1 MTYTSIYINSIL
13 PFLLLFIKGVYAYL
27 ISNKGVIVNS
37 MAKLTTK
44 IIFITLALAL
54 TGCSSSGIENDID
67 KVPDKSAQA
76 LFVDARTSLDNGLY
90 QKAIQILSAIDS
102 RFPFGPIS
110 HQVQLDLIYAYYK
123 VGDSAQGIALTDR
136 FLRLNPNNPNID
148 YVYYMRALINLS
160 TEDNL
165 FQDLAGIDRSDRD
178 PTASRDA
185 FNDFKRIIIYH
196 PESKYAADSQKRMIG
211 IKSRLAK
218 YELAVANF
226 YLKREAYASAA
237 NRGRYIVEYF
247 SPSPELEPALEIMIK
262 SYDKLGLLD
271 LKKNSLQVLAANYP
285 NNSLVN

>member
-1 MTYTSIYINSIL
+1 ME
-13 PFLLLFIKGVYAYL
+13 
-27 ISNKGVIVNS
+27 
-37 MAKLTTK
+37 KLTKK
-44 IIFITLALAL
+44 IIFIVFALVLA
-54 TGCSSSGIENDID
+54 GCSSSEKELE

-90 QKAIQILSAIDS
+90 QKAISTLSAIDS

-136 FLRLNPNNPNID
+136 FLRLNPDNPNVD
-148 YVYYMRALINLS
+148 YVYYMRALINIS

-165 FQDLAGIDRSDRD
+165 FQDIVGIDRSDRD
-178 PTASRDA
+178 PSASREA
-185 FNDFKRIIIYH
+185 FNDLKRVVTDY
-196 PESKYAADSQKRMIG
+196 PESKYAADSRQRMIG

-218 YELAVANF
+218 YELSVANF

-237 NRGRYIVEYF
+237 NRGRYIIEYF
-247 SPSPELEPALEIMIK
+247 TPSPVVEPALEIMIEC
-262 SYDKLGLLD
+262 YDKLGLID
-271 LKKNSLQVLAANYP
+271 LKKNTLQVLAANYP

>member
-1 MTYTSIYINSIL
+1 ME
-13 PFLLLFIKGVYAYL
+13 
-27 ISNKGVIVNS
+27 
-37 MAKLTTK
+37 KLTKK

-54 TGCSSSGIENDID
+54 AGCSSSKKEADID

-90 QKAIQILSAIDS
+90 QKAIQILGAIDS

-123 VGDSAQGIALTDR
+123 VGDAAQGIALTDR

-148 YVYYMRALINLS
+148 YVYYMRALINLT
-160 TEDNL
+160 TEENL

-185 FNDFKRIIIYH
+185 FNDFKRIITDY
-196 PESKYAADSQKRMIG
+196 PESKYAADSRKRMVA

-218 YELAVANF
+218 YELSVANF
-226 YLKREAYASAA
+226 YLKRDAYASAA
-237 NRGRYIVEYF
+237 NRGRYIIEYF
-247 SPSPELEPALEIMIK
+247 TPSPEVEHALEVMIEC
-262 SYDKLGLLD
+262 YDKLGLVD
-271 LKKNSLQVLAANYP
+271 LKKNALQVLAANYP
-285 NNSLVN
+285 ENILIK

>member
-1 MTYTSIYINSIL
+1 MEKMT
-13 PFLLLFIKGVYAYL
+13 IKV
-27 ISNKGVIVNS
+27 
-37 MAKLTTK
+37 
-44 IIFITLALAL
+44 IFILLALILA
-54 TGCSSSGIENDID
+54 GCSSSVTEAEID
-67 KVPDKSAQA
+67 QVPDKSAQA
-76 LFVDARTSLDNGLY
+76 LFVDARAALDNGLY

-136 FLRLNPNNPNID
+136 FLRLNPNNPNTD

-160 TEDNL
+160 TEENL
-165 FQDLAGIDRSDRD
+165 FQDMAGIDRTDRD
-178 PTASRDA
+178 PTASRNA
-185 FNDFKRIIIYH
+185 FNDLKRIVTDF
-196 PESKYAADSQKRMIG
+196 PNSKYAADAQKRMIN

-247 SPSPELEPALEIMIK
+247 SPSPELEPALEIMIEC
-262 SYDKLGLLD
+262 YEKLGLLD
-271 LKKNSLQVLAANYP
+271 LKKNALLVLAANYP
-285 NNSLVN
+285 NNALIR